1 MELRGIHQ
9 EGVVDLVLKTLYMY
23 GSLTPQMIFERI
35 ALPPALMTALL
46 QHLQHQGFLIQRGA
60 TTTGAAL
67 YSLTEKGLER
77 ASEALRK
84 DPYVGPV
91 PVSLEEFA
99 ERARDFRVRIREAW
113 IGWMVEHFGMEET
126 VVRIWL
132 ATFHAGEPV
141 GITGPPGSGKTFV
154 LQSLEAFVDGTPL
167 LPHTV
172 WTEGGALR
180 VYAPA
185 LHGPGEALP
194 EDPRWVRVT
203 RPLIRLDYET
213 VRQFWEVGYDP
224 AHRVWISPFPMI
236 AAGCLLAVD
245 DVPPGVPP
253 LRGKDPYV
261 FRMGDRWNRFPFR
274 VGLVLAGEELSGVG
288 AVLELPPLTGL
299 PLTRALSRMN
309 ERLGVDVTQVPA
321 GPWRPGALLWFLR
334 CLGATGDPEG
344 CRARLQNRERGHT
357 I

>member
-46 QHLQHQGFLIQRGA
+46 QHLQHQGFLVQRGA
-60 TTTGAAL
+60 TTKGAAL

-77 ASEALRK
+77 AADALRK

-99 ERARDFRVRIREAW
+99 EKARNFRVRIREEW
-113 IGWMVEHFGMEET
+113 VGWMRENFGVEET
-126 VVRIWL
+126 DTRIWL
-132 ATFHAGEPV
+132 ETFHAGDPV
-141 GITGPPGSGKTFV
+141 GIAGPPGSGKTFA
-154 LQSLEAFVDGTPL
+154 LQSLEAFVEGETV

-185 LHGPGEALP
+185 LHGPGEPLS
-194 EDPRWVRVT
+194 EDPRWVRIA
-203 RPLIRLDYET
+203 RPVIHVDFET
-213 VRQFWEVGYDP
+213 VRQSWEIRHDP
-224 AHRVWISPFPMI
+224 AHRVWIPPFPLV

-245 DVPPGVPP
+245 DVPPGAPTP
-253 LRGKDPYV
+253 GRRDPYV

-274 VGLVLAGEELSGVG
+274 VGLVLAGEKLSGV
-288 AVLELPPLTGL
+288 AAILELPPLEGG
-299 PLTRALSRMN
+299 PLKRALARLR
-309 ERLGVDVTQVPA
+309 ERFGMEVPEIPDH
-321 GPWRPGALLWFLR
+321 PWRPGALVWFLR
-334 CLGATGDPEG
+334 CLRATGDPAA
-344 CRARLQNRERGHT
+344 CRDRLQNRE
-357 I
+357 